1 MIRRPTT
8 LEQDRIAHHRARE
21 RAERRETVLL
31 GALALALVALF
42 ARTFLQACCI

>member
-1 MIRRPTT
+1 MSQRRST
-8 LEQDRIAHHRARE
+8 LEDDRIAYHRARE

-31 GALALALVALF
+31 GALVFALVALT

>member
-1 MIRRPTT
+1 MKRPTT
-8 LEQDRIAHHRARE
+8 LAEDRLAYHRARE

-31 GALALALVALF
+31 GALVFALVTLT